1 MGLTPG
7 RACTARS
14 RSVHPHVRGAHPSA
28 PLELS
33 HRRGP
38 SPRAWGSRC
47 RCDPRG
53 PGGRS
58 IPTCVGLTG
67 RRLVRRSSGA
77 VHPHVRGAHCLAS
90 ANCAAVA
97 GPSPRAWGSPTRHLI
112 APPGGRSIPTCV
124 GLTRAGRSPSWPSTV
139 HPHVRGA
146 HWRRREKF
154 STPHGPSPRAWG
166 SRHLTRTVFDSP
178 RSIPTCVGLTR
189 RANCSSAS
197 SAVHPHVR
205 GAHPG
210 RVGRTG
216 SGSGPSPRAWGSHH
230 GVLKPGSGRRSI
242 PTCVGL
248 TSHSD

>member
-1 MGLTPG
+1 RSIPTCVGLTPG

-112 APPGGRSIPTCV
+112 APPWG
-124 GLTRAGRSPSWPSTV
+124 AV

-146 HWRRREKF
+146 HKGWQLAELALN
-154 STPHGPSPRAWG
+154 GPSPRAWG
-166 SRHLTRTVFDSP
+166 SLAKAREIFHPP
-178 RSIPTCVGLTR
+178 RSIPTCVGLT
-189 RANCSSAS
+189 A
-197 SAVHPHVR
+197 PHQD
-205 GAHPG
+205 
-210 RVGRTG
+210 
-216 SGSGPSPRAWGSHH
+216 
-230 GVLKPGSGRRSI
+230 SI
-242 PTCVGL
+242 
-248 TSHSD
+248 